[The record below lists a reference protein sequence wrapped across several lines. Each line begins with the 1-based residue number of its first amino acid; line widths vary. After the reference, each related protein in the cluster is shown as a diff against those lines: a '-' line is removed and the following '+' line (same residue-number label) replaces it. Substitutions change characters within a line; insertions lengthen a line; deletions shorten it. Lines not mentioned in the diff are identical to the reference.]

1 MLILEE
7 LVDQKIIQA
16 TLEEAISILEVLE
29 DQKIIRE
36 TLEEVISIL
45 EELVDQKIIME
56 ILVEL
61 ILILEEW
68 EQIRFPCQSPQQTDN
83 RLCIIQYQQLLPAF
97 LQVRSMP

>member
-56 ILVEL
+56 IPVEL